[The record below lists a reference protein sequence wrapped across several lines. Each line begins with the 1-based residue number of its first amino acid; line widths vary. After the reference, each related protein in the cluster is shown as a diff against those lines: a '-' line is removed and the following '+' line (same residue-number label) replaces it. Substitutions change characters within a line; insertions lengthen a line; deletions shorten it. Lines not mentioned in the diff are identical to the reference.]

1 MALQPNASARY
12 LRNVTCQRILG
23 LVLVL
28 AALALTPAA
37 YASPPD
43 QTWVAGLYDNADF
56 DDVVLFITSGL
67 GGVQPSLEWS
77 PRVVSL
83 VVGVVPPV
91 EMSVP
96 TSVSLASAPSRAPPL
111 A

>member
-1 MALQPNASARY
+1 M
-12 LRNVTCQRILG
+12 
-23 LVLVL
+23 
-28 AALALTPAA
+28 LALSLLPVLLALVPLA
-37 YASPPD
+37 YANPPD
-43 QTWVAGLYDNADF
+43 QTWLVGFYDDADF
-56 DDVVLFITSGL
+56 DDVVLFITSSL

-91 EMSVP
+91 EISVP